1 LKQFHG
7 APALAHVEKDLY
19 GLATSPAREKQI
31 AALSSTLFLLASLA
45 PTGLPSALIKRNS
58 VWPA

>member
-19 GLATSPAREKQI
+19 GLGDI
-31 AALSSTLFLLASLA
+31 A
-45 PTGLPSALIKRNS
+45 SAGKADRGFK
-58 VWPA
+58 